1 MKYIFISLI
10 CIITLLA
17 CKKEN
22 TAVDADNITPRTVYT
37 DSLNGW
43 VKYKTDL
50 NGSIDV
56 YFRDPLNGYCLFG
69 DGIIKKSTD
78 GGKTWVNLKQN
89 TNFQF
94 QFSNIFTTDNG
105 YLFATSAN
113 YLYRFKNDV
122 LLDSISFNELS
133 DIYFLNNGIGYAST
147 SNSLLKTTDYGKT
160 WVSNKLKP
168 VINSS
173 TQKYNSLS
181 FYDNSSG
188 WIYFGENF
196 YYSQNNDSTWLLSDT
211 KFKGPQSVFSVS
223 KEIVY
228 VSDSLDIYK
237 SINSGKSFTPLK
249 RKLQNNSYNDI
260 HFVSPLIGYYCNRNF
275 IYKTTNGGTTWTEEV
290 ALKSQESIWEIH
302 FTDANNGWA
311 CTIQGNVLVYKK

>member
-22 TAVDADNITPRTVYT
+22 TSVDANNTSSRTVYT

-43 VKYKTDL
+43 VKFSTGL
-50 NGSIDV
+50 NISIDIH
-56 YFRDPLNGYCLFG
+56 FRDPLNGYCLFG

-78 GGKTWVNLKQN
+78 GGKTWINLKQN

-105 YLFATSAN
+105 YLFATSAK
-113 YLYRFKNDV
+113 YLYRFKNDA

-133 DIYFLNNGIGYAST
+133 DVYFLNNGIGYAST
-147 SNSLLKTTDYGKT
+147 SNSLLKTIDYGKT
-160 WVSNKLKP
+160 WVSTKLKP
-168 VINSS
+168 IVNSS

-181 FYDNSSG
+181 FYENSSG
-188 WIYFGENF
+188 WVYFGENF
-196 YYSQNNDSTWLLSDT
+196 YYSLNNDSTWLLSDT

-223 KEIVY
+223 KEIVF

-237 SINSGKSFTPLK
+237 STNSGKSFTPLK
-249 RKLQNNSYNDI
+249 RNLQKPAYNDI
-260 HFVSPLIGYYCNRNF
+260 HFVSPTIGYYCNKNF
-275 IYKTTNGGTTWTEEV
+275 IYKTVDGGISWREEV
-290 ALKSQESIWEIH
+290 ALKGEDFVEIH
-302 FTDANNGWA
+302 FIDANNGWA
-311 CTIQGNVLVYKK
+311 CTTKGNILVCKK